1 MRKAIGK
8 HCRCAD
14 ASIRVGKGTQ
24 CNTLGRNRCT
34 KRKGCDAMKRWIGL
48 YLMVVGVL
56 HTIVGTVLFRPT
68 LQSLVQEGVWNT
80 LGKIPERHLAFWYL
94 MVGLALIVLGAL
106 VDWNEKNRTP
116 LPVRLAVGL
125 AVIALVGVVMMPL
138 SPFWLLVPA
147 AIAIAFRSRATA

>member
-1 MRKAIGK
+1 
-8 HCRCAD
+8 
-14 ASIRVGKGTQ
+14 
-24 CNTLGRNRCT
+24 
-34 KRKGCDAMKRWIGL
+34 MKRWIGL